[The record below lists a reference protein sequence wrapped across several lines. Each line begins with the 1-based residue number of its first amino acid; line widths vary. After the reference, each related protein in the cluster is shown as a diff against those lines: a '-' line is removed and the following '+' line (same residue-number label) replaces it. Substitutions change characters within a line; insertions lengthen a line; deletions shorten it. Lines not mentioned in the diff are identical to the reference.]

1 MSSTDWPNRSHVGN
15 LERIDR
21 RVSDLDKAWVNTGP
35 RSGQGMG
42 HELVSNALSPI
53 PRSRVMSGGEIS
65 IPSLSCIG

>member
-1 MSSTDWPNRSHVGN
+1 MEPRGRKYTLSSTDWPNRSHVGN

-42 HELVSNALSPI
+42 HELDSPM
-53 PRSRVMSGGEIS
+53 PCPPYLEVG
-65 IPSLSCIG
+65 